1 LWSTVRD
8 GARGSSPGW
17 QPAGSAWVLGVLLLL
32 AACQA
37 LAAGTPAGTQI
48 LNRATIS
55 YSVQGRAA
63 APEVA
68 ISAPV
73 VVARTISSTVTW
85 QDSSPLPV
93 NSPDAAR
100 VLAFVVTN
108 TGNGTETFKLSRDN
122 AVAGDQFDPQ
132 STSDGGIRI
141 ESGAQ
146 PGLQLTGAAA
156 DSLYVP
162 GVTDLTLAPDASQ
175 VVYLLSDIPTGIA
188 TGALGRVA
196 LAATAT
202 TPGAVGSAPGAAVG
216 VFNGVQVVVGPQG
229 AIARGAGTYLE
240 GGVSLGLAKSVAGVR
255 DPSGGSR
262 VMPGSVLTYRL
273 VLTLTGSGVAE
284 AVNVS
289 DPLPATVTYLPGTA
303 TVDGAA
309 RTDAADAD
317 EISVT
322 GNTLQANFGNVPA
335 PGARVIEFKATVN

>member
-1 LWSTVRD
+1 MWSTVRNV
-8 GARGSSPGW
+8 ARSSSPGW
-17 QPAGSAWVLGVLLLL
+17 RPAGSACFLGLLLLL
-32 AACQA
+32 AACRA
-37 LAAGTPAGTQI
+37 WSAGTPAGTQI

-55 YSVQGRAA
+55 YSVQGRPA

-73 VVARTISSTVTW
+73 IVARTISATVTW
-85 QDSSPLPV
+85 QDSSPIPV
-93 NSPDAAR
+93 NSPDTGR
-100 VLAFVVTN
+100 VLSFVVTN
-108 TGNGTETFKLSRDN
+108 TGNGTETFRLSRDN
-122 AVAGDQFDPQ
+122 AQASDQFDPQ
-132 STSDGGIRI
+132 STSDGGIRV

-146 PGLQLTGAAA
+146 PGLQLAGAAA
-156 DSLYVP
+156 DSLYVA
-162 GVTDLTLAPDASQ
+162 GVSDLTLAPDASQ
-175 VVYLLSDIPTGIA
+175 LVYVLSNIPTGIA

-202 TPGAVGSAPGAAVG
+202 TPGAAGSAPGAAVG
-216 VFNGVQVVVGPQG
+216 VFNGVQVVMGPQG
-229 AIARGAGTYLE
+229 AVVRGAGTYLV
-240 GGVSLGLAKSVAGVR
+240 GGVSLGLAKSVAAVR
-255 DPSGGSR
+255 DPAGGSR

-289 DPLPATVTYLPGTA
+289 DPLPAAVTYLPGTT

-335 PGARVIEFKATVN
+335 PGTRVIEFKATVN